1 MRRNSLGKWIAFGLL
16 ILPTAEIGAFI
27 LVAQWLG
34 LEGAF
39 FLLLATSLLGIAVL
53 WYVGR
58 VVIGRFARLL
68 GERNAAMMEVGAGGL
83 LTVLGGFLLVLPGFI
98 TDTIGLILIIP
109 PVRRWIATRFGS
121 QAGPHSQPEL
131 IDLEASEW
139 RRLPEPRLK
148 RRKGKPPTR

>member
-1 MRRNSLGKWIAFGLL
+1 MLFGFL

-27 LVAQWLG
+27 LVASWLG

-39 FLLLATSLLGIAVL
+39 LLLLLTSLLGIAVL

-58 VVIGRFARLL
+58 VVIQRFARLL
-68 GERNAAMMEVGAGGL
+68 GERNAAAIQVGSAGL

-109 PVRRWIATRFGS
+109 PVRRWIAGYFKIP
-121 QAGPHSQPEL
+121 AEKDAQPKL
-131 IDLEASEW
+131 IDLEAGEW
-139 RRLPEPRLK
+139 RQVPPPRLK
-148 RRKGKPPTR
+148 RRKSKSPPPPP